1 MGMTQTNLEKYK
13 SDLDKLIR
21 NGQAL
26 LVALQ
31 MEYNRKQSEEIY
43 KKMLGDKYDE
53 FAKKLPHFSTGYQS
67 WYSEASAVVKQLVP
81 DRLGDLIR
89 LYEKPK
95 TRKEVTWE
103 NYVIE
108 DLLQGL
114 TVTRGYNKEV
124 IVNGAA
130 GIPRFE
136 QQVEIL
142 KSAQGR
148 FESSLF
154 DIRQLVQADLFDS
167 ELDAARELLKNK
179 FVRAAGAIA
188 GVVLERHL
196 AQVCQNHN
204 MKPTKKHP
212 TISDFNDLLR
222 NNSVI
227 DTPQWRLIQHLGDLR
242 NLCDHSKNR
251 EPKTEEI
258 DDLISGVDKA
268 MKTLF

>member
-1 MGMTQTNLEKYK
+1 MAQTNLEKYK
-13 SDLDKLIR
+13 SDLDKLTR
-21 NGQAL
+21 RGQAL
-26 LVALQ
+26 HISLQ
-31 MEYNRKQSEEIY
+31 LEYQPEQYVELY
-43 KKMLGDKYDE
+43 KKALGDKYDE
-53 FAKKLPHFSTGYQS
+53 WVKKLPHFSSGYQS

-81 DRLGDLIR
+81 DRLADMIR
-89 LYEKPK
+89 HYEKPK
-95 TRKEVTWE
+95 SRKAITYE

-114 TVTRGYNKEV
+114 TITRGYPKEV
-124 IVNGAA
+124 VVNGSA
-130 GIPRFE
+130 GIPRVE

-142 KSAQGR
+142 RSAQGR

-188 GVVLERHL
+188 GVVLEKHL

-204 MKPTKKHP
+204 VKAAKKHP
-212 TISDFNDLLR
+212 TISDFNDLLK
-222 NNSVI
+222 NGNVI
-227 DTPQWRLIQHLGDLR
+227 DTPQWRSIQHLGDLR
-242 NLCDHSKNR
+242 NLCDHNKNR

-258 DDLISGVDKA
+258 DDLISGVDKV